1 MKNGYFK
8 SGFHCNLGIETSF
21 CLNNYRVAKK
31 MVESK
36 ESKSAPAVTRQLLE
50 NCLKLLD
57 MNAFPYLYESA
68 LIMLAEVSLF
78 ANKCQLLRY

>member
-1 MKNGYFK
+1 
-8 SGFHCNLGIETSF
+8 
-21 CLNNYRVAKK
+21 

-57 MNAFPYLYESA
+57 RNAFPHLYESA
-68 LIMLAEVSLF
+68 LVMLAEVSHEMS
-78 ANKCQLLRY
+78 KVGHK

>member
-1 MKNGYFK
+1 M
-8 SGFHCNLGIETSF
+8 SF
-21 CLNNYRVAKK
+21 SQHYRVAKK

-57 MNAFPYLYESA
+57 KNAFPHLYESA
-68 LIMLAEVSLF
+68 LVMLAEVSLF
-78 ANKCQLLRY
+78 VNRCYLIRY

>member
-1 MKNGYFK
+1 
-8 SGFHCNLGIETSF
+8 
-21 CLNNYRVAKK
+21 

-57 MNAFPYLYESA
+57 RNAFPHLYESA
-68 LIMLAEVSLF
+68 LVMLAEVSHEMSKVGGHKSHYDYPHLVDPK
-78 ANKCQLLRY
+78 AVARLS

>member
-1 MKNGYFK
+1 
-8 SGFHCNLGIETSF
+8 
-21 CLNNYRVAKK
+21 

-57 MNAFPYLYESA
+57 RNAFPHLYESA
-68 LIMLAEVSLF
+68 LVMLAEVSEFQFLIDIF
-78 ANKCQLLRY
+78 LYSSSSFKIYIISYYF